1 MTITNL
7 LDATVKHLDAR
18 YELASTPV
26 GIYIP
31 EVQQFVLLMRPEY
44 MADPAAEALDIA
56 ILVNK
61 FFSTRRAEL
70 TTYGISP
77 TLSVEAG
84 VERCKAF
91 VQLALLHCP
100 RCVPRMVA
108 GNLLPSGAL
117 VMYIVNIDNIVLAEY
132 PGWSLPSGAFINDS
146 SCTLSSLSTQDGQ
159 CPQVLSSCTLSSLST
174 QDGHCPQ

>member
-26 GIYIP
+26 GIYLP
-31 EVQQFVLLMRPEY
+31 DVQQFVLLMRPEY
-44 MADPAAEALDIA
+44 MANPAAEALDIA

-77 TLSVEAG
+77 TFLWAAPCFQDG
-84 VERCKAF
+84 YF
-91 VQLALLHCP
+91 QLP
-100 RCVPRMVA
+100 F
-108 GNLLPSGAL
+108 
-117 VMYIVNIDNIVLAEY
+117 YIVLAVF
-132 PGWSLPSGAFINDS
+132 PGWLLAT
-146 SCTLSSLSTQDGQ
+146 C
-159 CPQVLSSCTLSSLST
+159 CPQ
-174 QDGHCPQ
+174 